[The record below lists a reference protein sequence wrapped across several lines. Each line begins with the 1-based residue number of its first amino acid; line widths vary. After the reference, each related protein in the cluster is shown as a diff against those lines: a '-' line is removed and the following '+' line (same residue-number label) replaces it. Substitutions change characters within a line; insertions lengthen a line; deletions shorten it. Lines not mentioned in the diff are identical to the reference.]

1 LTVPSP
7 SPLPP
12 DVIVNQDALGVAD
25 HMQPSC
31 AATPI
36 DRLPPVDGT
45 LSVVG
50 VTVKLQGTPSCSS
63 TNNCEVA

>member
-1 LTVPSP
+1 
-7 SPLPP
+7 
-12 DVIVNQDALGVAD
+12 
-25 HMQPSC
+25 MQPSC